1 MQPNEL
7 FLLASFGELQGD
19 GADVGL
25 RDRLVLGLRS
35 LGRRS
40 RGLGLR
46 SLSRGLD
53 RLFRR
58 GIEHTYLT
66 GNLGVREQGSQLA
79 QVFLSQFHCYGDF
92 HFVLPPCFSSKPNRL
107 AYFVDF
113 RKTH

>member
-1 MQPNEL
+1 MAVEVGELLATELREDVSEL
-7 FLLASFGELQGD
+7 FLLAGFGEFQGD

-46 SLSRGLD
+46 NLD

-58 GIEHTYLT
+58 ESNILT
-66 GNLGVREQGSQLA
+66 
-79 QVFLSQFHCYGDF
+79 
-92 HFVLPPCFSSKPNRL
+92 
-107 AYFVDF
+107 
-113 RKTH
+113 